1 MNQYGILMCRDLLN
15 GFCTINQSLGWAQF
29 SLAQFSIIRVQLSL
43 QLDSTI
49 LKFYNAIYP
58 FAFDVDNLL
67 VKFCHLTHKFNEQII
82 STKVKGRKMWNG
94 FWIKGDGKANKNRNR
109 KRKMERKRMP
119 FISIEGNIL
128 ELYNVKIF
136 KWFSMQFYK
145 STSLHSISF
154 CLASCIIGCMK
165 FHRVYR
171 KITYF
176 SLSYH
181 VIWMICLVVECIQ

>member
-1 MNQYGILMCRDLLN
+1 MYRWYRFTVEHYRSEHYCFVLNLIMNMNQYGILMCRDLLN

-82 STKVKGRKMWNG
+82 STKVKGK
-94 FWIKGDGKANKNRNR
+94 
-109 KRKMERKRMP
+109 
-119 FISIEGNIL
+119 
-128 ELYNVKIF
+128 NVKRILKLKETEKLTKTEIERERWSERESPSFQLKAIF
-136 KWFSMQFYK
+136 WNCTM
-145 STSLHSISF
+145 
-154 CLASCIIGCMK
+154 
-165 FHRVYR
+165 
-171 KITYF
+171 
-176 SLSYH
+176 
-181 VIWMICLVVECIQ
+181 